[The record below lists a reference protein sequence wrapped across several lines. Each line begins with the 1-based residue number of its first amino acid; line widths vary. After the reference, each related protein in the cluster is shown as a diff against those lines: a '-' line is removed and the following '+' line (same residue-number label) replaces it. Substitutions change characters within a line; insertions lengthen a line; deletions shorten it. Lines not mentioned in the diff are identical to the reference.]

1 MLIKQDSNIAILD
14 VDRKTPLHLAASCQD
29 SQAVDCVRLI
39 LVGLGVGWA
48 GGGGGVA
55 AYDDHDENDLI
66 VIIYPMETL
75 VITKFVMV

>member
-39 LVGLGVGWA
+39 LVGW
-48 GGGGGVA
+48 GGGGGWQQK
-55 AYDDHDENDLI
+55 
-66 VIIYPMETL
+66 
-75 VITKFVMV
+75 TKKNKNILYLKFKQIKPILKKNF